1 MRSELVSRDY
11 ANLWPRVVAARFAEP
26 EGYEVVMAILGSYA
40 GPEPDRVK
48 LGILKAAD
56 CQLERIRYF
65 CRVASDDWRDLL
77 CEAEYPLSSRK
88 WGLKDKSPEKYE
100 KLMAKEQ
107 AEYVSWLQRVLA
119 T

>member
-1 MRSELVSRDY
+1 
-11 ANLWPRVVAARFAEP
+11 
-26 EGYEVVMAILGSYA
+26 MAILASYT

-65 CRVASDDWRDLL
+65 CGVASDDWRDLL

-88 WGLKDKSPEKYE
+88 WGLKDRDPEKYE
-100 KLMAKEQ
+100 KLLAKEQ
-107 AEYVSWLQRVLA
+107 AEYESWLQKVLA

>member
-1 MRSELVSRDY
+1 MRSEYVSRDY
-11 ANLWPRVVAARFAEP
+11 PNLWPRVVTARFNEP
-26 EGYEVVMAILGSYA
+26 GQHEVVMAILASYE

-65 CRVASDDWRDLL
+65 CGVASDDWRELL

-88 WGLKDKSPEKYE
+88 WGLKDKAPEKYE
-100 KLMAKEQ
+100 KLLVKEQ
-107 AEYVSWLQRVLA
+107 AEYESWLQRVLA

>member
-1 MRSELVSRDY
+1 MQWGAVL
-11 ANLWPRVVAARFAEP
+11 
-26 EGYEVVMAILGSYA
+26 AILATYA

-56 CQLERIRYF
+56 CQVERIRYF
-65 CRVASDDWRDLL
+65 CGVASDDWRELL

-88 WGLKDKSPEKYE
+88 WGLKERAPEKYE
-100 KLMAKEQ
+100 RLLVKEQ
-107 AEYVSWLQRVLA
+107 AEYESSLQRVLA

>member
-1 MRSELVSRDY
+1 MRSELILRDY
-11 ANLWPRVVAARFAEP
+11 ANLWPRVVAAKFNEP
-26 EGYEVVMAILGSYA
+26 GQHEVVMAILASYT

-65 CRVASDDWRDLL
+65 CGVASDDWRELL

-88 WGLKDKSPEKYE
+88 WGLKDRAPETYE
-100 KLMAKEQ
+100 KLLAKEQ
-107 AEYVSWLQRVLA
+107 AEYESWLQKGLA